1 MKSILTLNKKLQQ
14 EVVPIIMGM
23 SNPAIAKNSD
33 TTFKECKF
41 DLKKKID
48 FCYLKSIHCKKA

>member
-1 MKSILTLNKKLQQ
+1 MENNEKKMKSILALNKKLQQ

-23 SNPAIAKNSD
+23 SNPAIAKNRD

-41 DLKKKID
+41 DLK
-48 FCYLKSIHCKKA
+48 